1 MRGLCMAM
9 AFAGI
14 LSLATVSMAEEQLV
28 DQIVAEIDGDAISLF
43 DVKRFWRLEA
53 LINGQNW
60 RGTPT
65 TSQLGKALV
74 RYINRS
80 LLLEEMDRLGS
91 MPNPDLD
98 MNTVYREFMA
108 YFRSDEERRLFL
120 SLVSSGEQEMT
131 AMIFRQKQL
140 MVFMQRRVDLY
151 VSVTPRMV
159 QDELQK
165 LTKGASITPATR
177 AQMQQQIK
185 KRLTLLQQKDVIN
198 QWLKDL
204 YLRRRV
210 HILVPWAPDPFAQE
224 PTPGG
229 EQ

>member
-1 MRGLCMAM
+1 MAL
-9 AFAGI
+9 AVAGI
-14 LSLATVSMAEEQLV
+14 VSLAMTGRAEERIV

-43 DVKRFWRLEA
+43 DVERFWRLEA

-65 TSQLGKALV
+65 RSQLGTALI

-91 MPNPDLD
+91 MPDPGLD
-98 MNTVYREFMA
+98 MNTVYREFLA
-108 YFRSDEERRLFL
+108 YFRSDEERTQFL

-151 VSVTPRMV
+151 VSVTPQMV
-159 QDELQK
+159 QDELRK
-165 LTKGASITPATR
+165 LTRGATITPATR
-177 AQMQQQIK
+177 LRMQKQIR

-204 YLRRRV
+204 YRRRKV
-210 HILVPWAPDPFAQE
+210 HILVRWAPDPFAQK
-224 PTPGG
+224 PAAQGG
-229 EQ
+229 R